1 MDCSL
6 KECCSGGEQHSEEGP
21 IPHSWVRAG
30 RPKEEEPNGTDFSIE
45 LMPTLLSGEAKG
57 ASPALVLWESS
68 PFPPVGAKA
77 AVGMAQ
83 AWEKFCYLQ
92 GPSGKEDLQEQT
104 LSSVRFWLH
113 LASDR
118 ESCFLW

>member
-1 MDCSL
+1 MV
-6 KECCSGGEQHSEEGP
+6 Q
-21 IPHSWVRAG
+21 
-30 RPKEEEPNGTDFSIE
+30 TSIK
-45 LMPTLLSGEAKG
+45 LMPTPLSGEAKG
-57 ASPALVLWESS
+57 ASPALVLWESN

-83 AWEKFCYLQ
+83 AWEKFCISRDPQ
-92 GPSGKEDLQEQT
+92 GRKTFRSR